1 MSGRDRADT
10 KTGSAHTGS
19 RSASIAVK
27 VRPAERQLIASR
39 ARAAGQTTS
48 TYLWH
53 LVMAD
58 VDARTGRPGG

>member
-10 KTGSAHTGS
+10 KTASPYAGN
-19 RSASIAVK
+19 RSALIAVK
-27 VRPAERQLIASR
+27 VRPAERLLVASR
-39 ARAAGQTTS
+39 ARAAGQTMS

-58 VDARTGRPGG
+58 VARDPRDA